1 MQKKFYTQ
9 ERLFKIYA
17 LYDDVPEKRVYIG
30 KTVSKLSNVYSQH
43 RCGHN
48 KYTETLFEMD
58 FLEPEMV
65 LLEEIFCTGAVAYR
79 HVLAWIKRFTDD
91 EFRVVNPDGMLAQA
105 AQMQEDTQKI
115 YEQIAGIDLEEHLV
129 RLWHESKI
137 LPRKVLEKREKEQ
150 ASTQLCLRLSPA
162 DKADFQRYC
171 RRTNLRQTDAFA
183 QLLNT
188 AGENSVPDIR
198 RLSDLLEESEA
209 RCTRLV
215 EENKTLRS
223 GLLISQPARIEN
235 NTREYF
241 TFAQKAI
248 CEFVKVTYTKETYT
262 GLPIKEYRYDD
273 FKRRFPNAA
282 RYQYPTAEGSYI
294 VRLQALVWGKAR
306 NPVYFLICTTQEGEC
321 LKFRFYQKREFIG
334 KQVRNSFYAQLDSL
348 WLFAGKAAPDGAVD
362 LMAAFP
368 LLNTIEEKQQ
378 EKMSLDELILGAAS
392 KRRK

>member
-17 LYDDVPEKRVYIG
+17 LYDDVVEKRVYIG

-48 KYTETLFEMD
+48 KYTEVLFEID

-65 LLEEIFCTGAVAYR
+65 LLEEVSCTGAVAYR
-79 HVLAWIKRFTDD
+79 HVLAWIKRFSDD
-91 EFRVVNPDGMLAQA
+91 EFKVMNPDGMRAQS

-115 YEQIAGIDLEEHLV
+115 YEQIAGVDLEEHLA
-129 RLWHESKI
+129 RLWQESKI
-137 LPRKVLEKREKEQ
+137 LPKKVLEKREKEQ
-150 ASTQLCLRLSPA
+150 ASTQLCLRLSPK
-162 DKADFQRYC
+162 DKTDFQRYC
-171 RRTNLRQTDAFA
+171 RSTNLRQTDAFA

-188 AGENSVPDIR
+188 AGGNSVPDIR

-209 RCTRLV
+209 RCKRLV
-215 EENKTLRS
+215 EEDETLRS
-223 GLLISQPARIEN
+223 GLAVSRAARIEN

-241 TFAQKAI
+241 VFAQKAI
-248 CEFVKVTYTKETYT
+248 CEFVKVTYTKERYT
-262 GLPIKEYRYDD
+262 GLPIKEYWYDN

-282 RYQYPTAEGSYI
+282 LYQYPVQEGSYI
-294 VRLQALVWGKAR
+294 VRLQTLVWGKTR
-306 NPVYFLICTTQEGEC
+306 NPVYFLICTTQAGEC

-334 KQVRNSFYAQLDSL
+334 KQVRHSVYAQVDSL
-348 WLFAGKAAPDGAVD
+348 GLFAGKTAPDGAVD

-368 LLNTIEEKQQ
+368 LLNPMDQDQKEKL
-378 EKMSLDELILGAAS
+378 SLNELILGAEA
-392 KRRK
+392 KRKR